1 MHFKLLILFIFSFY
15 FVRCG
20 GAEFFEEPVE
30 ETTGSPSVSE
40 EAEMPEVLGEGG
52 SADDL
57 PWAYFIRTPYQTT
70 EVTFLPIPVYLAGFE
85 ESEKE
90 EILTGLETANGAV
103 GFDIFEVVDD
113 WESEVRIIYK
123 VEEIY
128 FEEPEISELVNFTN
142 VIGYTYNRNVYIDG
156 KYEAG
161 RVVTDWG
168 MEIRADRINR
178 WVVAH
183 ELGHAMGIQSHALID
198 YENDA
203 LTDLEE
209 NSLMSSTISADPAM
223 DDYNYMMEQQGEIL
237 LKYME
242 QIGADG

>member
-1 MHFKLLILFIFSFY
+1 MRFNLLILFIFSFY
-15 FVRCG
+15 FISCG
-20 GAEFFEEPVE
+20 AGDFFDEPAE

-40 EAEMPEVLGEGG
+40 EAEMPEVLGNGG
-52 SADDL
+52 SGDDL

-70 EVTFLPIPVYLAGFE
+70 EVISLPIPVYLAGFE
-85 ESEKE
+85 DSEKE
-90 EILTGLETANGAV
+90 EILKGLQTANQAV
-103 GFDIFEVVDD
+103 GFDIFEVVEE
-113 WESEVRIIYK
+113 WGSEVRVIYK

-128 FEEPEISELVNFTN
+128 FEEPEIADSVNFSN

-156 KYEAG
+156 KYDAG

-168 MEIRADRINR
+168 MEIRTDRINR

-203 LTDLEE
+203 LTNLEE
-209 NSLMSSTISADPAM
+209 NSLMSSTISASPAL
-223 DDYNYMMEQQGEIL
+223 DDYNYMMEMQGEIL

-242 QIGADG
+242 EIAADG